1 MGGIYQGQLCVISRL
16 LNCYSQYY
24 WYSTLLMRLTPSHF
38 TGADLGI
45 SSLSHNVALTPDTPP
60 GDSMA
65 FFNWSA
71 VSTSWPELW
80 YIQTWL
86 LIVAALR
93 SHYPWPPCGSE
104 KSSFT
109 LMWYMLATCWIASN
123 VDAPW
128 EHPALSCLKY
138 TQFTSSGIAVL
149 SCFKTSSMIAAV
161 TLSWLQLSRMCRN
174 VSIWG
179 WPSEFLKTVVVCHEI
194 PRLPNQS
201 DWLSWYFRGRYLVG
215 HSKTRSIEWVSSD
228 FNKSNC
234 ALSQLIDLSKWAFHA
249 SIFC

>member
-1 MGGIYQGQLCVISRL
+1 MGGIYQGQLR
-16 LNCYSQYY
+16 NCYIQYY
-24 WYSTLLMRLTPSHF
+24 WYSILLIRLTPSHF

-60 GDSMA
+60 VDSMA

-93 SHYPWPPCGSE
+93 SHYPLPPCGSE

-109 LMWYMLATCWIASN
+109 LMWYLLATFWIASN
-123 VDAPW
+123 VDALW
-128 EHPALSCLKY
+128 EHPVWSCLKY
-138 TQFTSSGIAVL
+138 KQFTSSGIAVL
-149 SCFKTSSMIAAV
+149 SCFKTSLMIARTV
-161 TLSWLQLSRMCRN
+161 TLSWLQLSRMCTN

-179 WPSEFLKTVVVCHEI
+179 WTSEFLKAVVMCHEI

-201 DWLSWYFRGRYLVG
+201 DWLLWYFRGRYLVA
-215 HSKTRSIEWVSSD
+215 HSKTRSTEWVSSD

-234 ALSQLIDLSKWAFHA
+234 ALSRLIDQSKWAFHT

>member
-24 WYSTLLMRLTPSHF
+24 WYSTLLVRLTPSHF
-38 TGADLGI
+38 TGTDLGI

-60 GDSMA
+60 GDSTA